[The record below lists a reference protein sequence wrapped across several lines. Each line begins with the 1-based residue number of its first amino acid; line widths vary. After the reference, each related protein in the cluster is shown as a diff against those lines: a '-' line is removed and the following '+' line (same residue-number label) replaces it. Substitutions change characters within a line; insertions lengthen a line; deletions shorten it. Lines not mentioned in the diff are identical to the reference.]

1 MKLRIQGDSLRL
13 RVGPAEVQ
21 QLIAAGRVV
30 ETIHFAP
37 GVHLS
42 YALQHSAAASRIAV
56 SHALH
61 EVTVIVPTSVA
72 HAWANGDDVGIYAA
86 VPNGSG
92 SLALAIEKDFAC
104 LDSAHDGNRDTYP
117 NPKAACL

>member
-13 RVGPAEVQ
+13 RVGPSEVQ
-21 QLIAAGRVV
+21 QLIATGRVV

-37 GVHLS
+37 GAELS
-42 YALQHSAAASRIAV
+42 YALELSSSSVAIAV

-61 EVTVIVPTSVA
+61 EMTVIVPASLA
-72 HAWANGDDVGIYAA
+72 QAWAHGDDVGIYGD

-92 SLALAIEKDFAC
+92 SLSLAIEKDFAC
-104 LDSAHDGNRDTYP
+104 LDASHAGNRDTYP
-117 NPKAACL
+117 NPRAAC

>member
-1 MKLRIQGDSLRL
+1 MKLRIEGDSLRL
-13 RVGPAEVQ
+13 RVGPSEVR
-21 QLIAAGRVV
+21 QLIASGRVA

-42 YALQHSAAASRIAV
+42 YVLQHSAAAGSIAV
-56 SHALH
+56 NLALD

-72 HAWANGDDVGIYAA
+72 QAWANGDDVGIYGA

-92 SLALAIEKDFAC
+92 SLSLAIEKDFAC
-104 LDSAHDGNRDTYP
+104 LDANQGGNPDTFP
-117 NPKAACL
+117 NPKAAC

>member
-21 QLIAAGRVV
+21 QLITAGRVV

-42 YALQHSAAASRIAV
+42 YALQHSAAAGSIAV

-61 EVTVIVPTSVA
+61 EVTVIVPTSA
-72 HAWANGDDVGIYAA
+72 AQAWANGDDVGIYGA

-92 SLALAIEKDFAC
+92 LLSLAIEKDFAC
-104 LDSAHDGNRDTYP
+104 LDSAHAGNRDTYP
-117 NPKAACL
+117 NPKAAC